1 MAEADAP
8 LSGLL
13 PWTPP
18 RRPGLTVLDR
28 SAPVDGGQ
36 RALQQAILRGFAT
49 TGAAPAPDQLAEVI
63 RPYGPELDH
72 VMAQLV
78 AEDYLALDQAGRI
91 RAAYPFSAVPTAH
104 QVRIHGGPRVHAM
117 CAIDA
122 LGMPKMLGTDLRI
135 ESTDPHT
142 GTPVIVTFTGGTG
155 RWTPDTAVVYSGMC
169 AGVGPAADMCCS
181 YLNFHADHASAT
193 AWAAE
198 HPHVTGRILT
208 QAEAVT
214 AGEATFGPVLTAPP

>member
-63 RPYGPELDH
+63 RPQDH
-72 VMAQLV
+72 TTTR
-78 AEDYLALDQAGRI
+78 AGRH
-91 RAAYPFSAVPTAH
+91 RARLLRPATTCSLP
-104 QVRIHGGPRVHAM
+104 PR
-117 CAIDA
+117 
-122 LGMPKMLGTDLRI
+122 P
-135 ESTDPHT
+135 
-142 GTPVIVTFTGGTG
+142 
-155 RWTPDTAVVYSGMC
+155 
-169 AGVGPAADMCCS
+169 
-181 YLNFHADHASAT
+181 
-193 AWAAE
+193 
-198 HPHVTGRILT
+198 
-208 QAEAVT
+208 
-214 AGEATFGPVLTAPP
+214 

>member
-8 LSGLL
+8 LSRPL
-13 PWTPP
+13 PWTRP

-28 SAPVDGGQ
+28 TAPVDGGR

-49 TGAAPAPDQLAEVI
+49 TGSAPPPDQLAEVV
-63 RPYGPELDH
+63 RPYGPELHH

-104 QVRIHGGPRVHAM
+104 QVRIHGGPRVYAM

-122 LGMPKMLGTDLRI
+122 LGMAKMLGTDLRI

-142 GTPVIVTFTGGTG
+142 GAPVIVIFSRSTT
-155 RWTPDTAVVYSGMC
+155 RWTPDTTVVYSGTR
-169 AGVGPAADMCCS
+169 AGAGPAADMCCS
-181 YLNFHADHASAT
+181 YLNFHTDHASAT
-193 AWAAE
+193 VWAAE
-198 HPHVTGRILT
+198 HAHVTGRILT

-214 AGEATFGPVLTAPP
+214 AGEATFGTILTAPP